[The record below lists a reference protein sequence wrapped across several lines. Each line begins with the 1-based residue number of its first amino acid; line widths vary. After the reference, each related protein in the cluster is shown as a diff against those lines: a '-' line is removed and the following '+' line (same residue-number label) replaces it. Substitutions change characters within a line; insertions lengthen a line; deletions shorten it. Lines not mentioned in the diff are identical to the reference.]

1 MMPDESAPPRGVQ
14 PLRGDTARA
23 FERAVEHFGKRL
35 RLAARKI
42 AHGERDV
49 AEDLYAAAIA
59 QLWELDPSR
68 FDEDDEAYLWTSMIY
83 RMLTARSERA
93 GDPMRPPL
101 ALRFR

>member
-1 MMPDESAPPRGVQ
+1 MIPDESTRAFQ

-23 FERAVEHFGKRL
+23 FERAVAHFSERL
-35 RLAARKI
+35 RRAARKI
-42 AHGERDV
+42 ADGDRDV

-59 QLWELDPSR
+59 QLWEHDPSR
-68 FDEDDEAYLWTSMIY
+68 FDEDDEAYLWTSMINQ
-83 RMLTARSERA
+83 MLMARRERA